1 MSDGYIGMFRVPE
14 AGAIIPYTNDVSA
27 MTMQVLED
35 VIQTGTGTISS
46 AEISIS
52 NVDIVTSGAAI
63 TEVILQHRS
72 PAGSG
77 DYNNVG
83 TYNVQWYA
91 ADNTDKFIYGPVSW
105 SLSGIEH
112 DFRVYFQNADGQ
124 LAIQDSDDQVIG
136 TDVYLSD
143 TAVEFNGFADL
154 SEYPEVLNLV
164 ADNASST
171 EGGTFSS
178 PAVIPGT
185 GLIRISWKDM
195 KTQEVDLSD
204 HPLADGQTATV
215 TVEQWKNTVG
225 YKVFMY
231 IAVPSTGSAPASEYP
246 DPSEPGAN
254 GTWYL
259 VGETQDNFLEI
270 DCPKSD
276 KIAFWVG
283 AIIRLTTG
291 ESDTDTIPKAD
302 YDLYLKS

>member
-27 MTMQVLED
+27 MTIQVTED
-35 VIQTGTGTISS
+35 AVETGTSTTSNAI
-46 AEISIS
+46 IDIS

-63 TEVILQHRS
+63 TEVILQHKLS
-72 PAGSG
+72 SAGAY
-77 DYNNVG
+77 DNVG
-83 TYNVQWYA
+83 TYNVQWYS
-91 ADNTDKFIYGPVSW
+91 ADNTSKFVFGPVSW

-112 DFRVYFQNADGQ
+112 DFRAYFQNADGQ
-124 LAIQDSDDQVIG
+124 LAVQDSDDQVIG
-136 TDVYLSD
+136 TDVFLSD
-143 TAVEFNGFADL
+143 TSVSFNGFDDL
-154 SEYPEVLNLV
+154 AEYPEVLDLV
-164 ADNASST
+164 ADNASSV
-171 EGGTFSS
+171 EGGTFAS

-195 KTQEVDLSD
+195 KTQEVDLSS
-204 HPLADGQTATV
+204 HPHADGSSATV

-225 YKVFMY
+225 YKIFMY

-259 VGETQDNFLEI
+259 IGETQDTFLEI

-276 KIAFWVG
+276 KISFWVG
-283 AIIRLTTG
+283 ANIRLSG
-291 ESDTDTIPKAD
+291 ASDTDTIPRAD